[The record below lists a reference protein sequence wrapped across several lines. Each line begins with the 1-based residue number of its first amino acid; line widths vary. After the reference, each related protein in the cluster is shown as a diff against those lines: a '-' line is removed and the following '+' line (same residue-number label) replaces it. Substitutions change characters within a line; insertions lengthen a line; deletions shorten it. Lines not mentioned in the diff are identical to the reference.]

1 MRRFFVVSSA
11 SILLLMSSLA
21 HAGKVE
27 DVQGAFKSAPG
38 CGKDIPGDVALRLVK
53 DLFMSCTPDTD
64 VDVEGCKVKCL
75 KKNEGKVTGG

>member
-11 SILLLMSSLA
+11 SLFLLMGSLA
-21 HAGKVE
+21 KATKVE
-27 DVQGAFKSAPG
+27 EVQGAFKSAPG
-38 CGKDIPGDVALRLVK
+38 CGKDIASDVALRLVK
-53 DLFMSCTPDTD
+53 DLFMSCTPDSD